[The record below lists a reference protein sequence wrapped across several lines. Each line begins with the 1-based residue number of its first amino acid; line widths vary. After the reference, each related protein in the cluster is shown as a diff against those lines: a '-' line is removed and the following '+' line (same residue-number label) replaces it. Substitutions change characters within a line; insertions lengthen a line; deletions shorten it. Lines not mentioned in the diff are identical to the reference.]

1 MKGSRWSR
9 VFETVLDPGTYLQ
22 PIRLLHFYGYSHVR
36 PRRKVTL
43 GKDARIAPNVSL
55 RNGERIEIGEGSHV
69 GERVYLWAG
78 DEHGR
83 ITIGKHCRLGPEVFV
98 TASDYGLQP
107 DQLIAHQE
115 RNERDVVIGDDVW
128 LGARVFVG
136 AGVEIGDGCV
146 VSAGSVVA
154 RSLPPG
160 SIAVGVPARIVR
172 RREDYGRSEAP
183 APEGGEPQA
192 ADAVA
197 DASS

>member
-1 MKGSRWSR
+1 MKGSRRSR
-9 VFETVLDPGTYLQ
+9 VLETILDPGTYLQ
-22 PIRLLHFYGYSHVR
+22 PIRLLHYYGYSHVR
-36 PRRKVTL
+36 PRRSVTF

-55 RNGERIEIGEGSHV
+55 RNGERIEIGDGTIV
-69 GERVYLWAG
+69 GERAYLWAG

-83 ITIGKHCRLGPEVFV
+83 ISIGKHCRLGPEVFI

-107 DQLIAHQE
+107 DQLIAYQE

-172 RREDYGRSEAP
+172 RREDYGRTES
-183 APEGGEPQA
+183 PEDAGEPGA

-197 DASS
+197 QTSS

>member
-1 MKGSRWSR
+1 MKGSRLSR
-9 VFETVLDPGTYLQ
+9 VLETVLDPGTYLQ
-22 PIRLLHFYGYSHVR
+22 PIRLLHYYGYSHVR
-36 PRRKVTL
+36 PRRGITF

-55 RNGERIEIGEGSHV
+55 RNGERIEIGDGTIV
-69 GERVYLWAG
+69 GERAYVWAG
-78 DEHGR
+78 DDRGR
-83 ITIGKHCRLGPEVFV
+83 VIIGKHCRIGPEVFI

-107 DQLIAHQE
+107 DQLIAYQE

-172 RREDYGRSEAP
+172 RREDYAP
-183 APEGGEPQA
+183 SDAPTGDGEPA
-192 ADAVA
+192 VPEASVDAG
-197 DASS
+197 S